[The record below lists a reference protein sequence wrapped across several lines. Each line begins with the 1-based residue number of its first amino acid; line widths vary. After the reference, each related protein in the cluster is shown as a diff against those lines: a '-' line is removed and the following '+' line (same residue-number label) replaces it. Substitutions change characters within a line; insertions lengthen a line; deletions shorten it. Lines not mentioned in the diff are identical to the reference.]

1 MGSSHFPNDHS
12 ITVVLSVNVW
22 PGSRVDVIM
31 SKSPS
36 IDCHSLLYSGNSKQI
51 FTFQR
56 DSLDGE
62 PAFSQ
67 ACFGLVPKVTAF
79 HPHRQNRD
87 LLIFSKIFYDY

>member
-36 IDCHSLLYSGNSKQI
+36 IDCHSSLCSGNSKKI

-56 DSLDGE
+56 DSQDGE

-67 ACFGLVPKVTAF
+67 ACFSLVLKVSAF
-79 HPHRQNRD
+79 HPCRQKQD
-87 LLIFSKIFYDY
+87 LPIFIEIFYEY

>member
-51 FTFQR
+51 FMFQR
-56 DSLDGE
+56 DSQDRE

-67 ACFGLVPKVTAF
+67 ARFSLLSKVTAF
-79 HPHRQNRD
+79 HLLRQNQD
-87 LLIFSKIFYDY
+87 LLIFSKIFYGC